1 MARYTGAQC
10 KLCRREGMKLFLKG
24 DRCYTNKCA
33 FDRRGYAPGQHGQV
47 RKKFSEYGLQLR
59 AKQKARRIY
68 GIMEKQF
75 RNYFYKAARQSGV
88 TGENLLRLLEKR
100 LDNVIFR
107 LGLADSR
114 VQARQMV
121 THGHFEVNGRK
132 VNIPSYLVKVRDEIT
147 VREKSKNSDFI
158 KGMIDRAKE
167 KSHPEWLEFDAD
179 QIKGR
184 VVSIPTREQ
193 IDVDVEEHLIV
204 ELYSK

>member
-1 MARYTGAQC
+1 
-10 KLCRREGMKLFLKG
+10 MKLFLKG

-132 VNIPSYLVKVRDEIT
+132 VNIPSYLVKVGDEIT

>member
-132 VNIPSYLVKVRDEIT
+132 VNIPSYLVKVGDEIT